1 MNPNT
6 RTECV
11 EVLFN
16 QAELR
21 GLDAIRG
28 ALGRSPFI
36 RSLCHAAGRTH
47 GKPPAP
53 PKESRGCR
61 GVGRAASRHSAG
73 LLVRRQV

>member
-1 MNPNT
+1 MNPNA

-16 QAELR
+16 PAELS

-47 GKPPAP
+47 GKPPAG

-61 GVGRAASRHSAG
+61 GMRPASRAG
-73 LLVRRQV
+73 MARRNL